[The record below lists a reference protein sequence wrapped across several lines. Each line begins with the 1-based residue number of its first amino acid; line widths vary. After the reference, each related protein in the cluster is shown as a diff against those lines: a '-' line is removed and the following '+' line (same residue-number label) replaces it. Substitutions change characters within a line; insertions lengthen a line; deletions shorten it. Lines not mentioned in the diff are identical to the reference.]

1 MNNTSAHSVN
11 DDNLTAIYSAIA
23 DPTRRELMALLVGN
37 ELSIT
42 ALANHFPVSRVAITK
57 HLLVLR
63 DADLVREHKIG
74 REHRFKINPQPLREA
89 QAWLAHYE
97 RFWDE
102 KLANLQAH
110 IENNS

>member
-1 MNNTSAHSVN
+1 MNNKTAHSVN
-11 DDNLTAIYSAIA
+11 DDNLTTIYSAIA
-23 DPTRRELMALLVGN
+23 DPTRRELMDLLAGN

-42 ALANHFPVSRVAITK
+42 ALASHFPVSRVAITK

-63 DADLVREHKIG
+63 DANLVCERKVG
-74 REHRFKINPQPLREA
+74 REHRYQLNPQPLREA
-89 QAWLAHYE
+89 QAWLAHYN

-110 IENNS
+110 VENNS